1 MFFNKNLDNL
11 FIEELPKVGDNRKN
25 SFNGNL
31 DIENIKENANDLVNT
46 YIRKYEKLN

>member
-1 MFFNKNLDNL
+1 M
-11 FIEELPKVGDNRKN
+11 EELAKTSDPRKM

-31 DIENIKENANDLVNT
+31 DIKDIKENANDLINT

>member
-1 MFFNKNLDNL
+1 MLFVDNMFID
-11 FIEELPKVGDNRKN
+11 ELPKVGEKRNI

-31 DIENIKENANDLVNT
+31 DIKDIKENANDLVNT